1 MNKLTVLAMGAAIAA
16 ASTWTAAATAKAQP
30 AVYQEAYALYVLQ
43 HPQNKEQNS
52 QTLIRQYSQDYAEL
66 FKTHKKV
73 NQEQFVAFEQQQL
86 DALMKQRREMS
97 LKQAYVRY
105 GILDADK
112 NQKLTLKEFQD
123 IGLKNFSDYD
133 KNGDGIVSQ
142 EDVKLAAGKGMGT
155 HDGFRMRLPISM
167 PMANSPEE
175 LIQQYGQGKAYV
187 TLGDFLSGR
196 DKQFFETDSNQDLT
210 VSEKEYVDE
219 FMGRYDKNTATGKEK
234 MQEVFARKF
243 QAISGGKSTIQAK
256 DVEKFAKQLDQAI
269 SQ

>member
-1 MNKLTVLAMGAAIAA
+1 MNKLMMLAMGTVIAA
-16 ASTWTAAATAKAQP
+16 TSAWTAAATVQP
-30 AVYQEAYALYVLQ
+30 LVFQEAYAVYLLQ
-43 HPQNKEQNS
+43 HPDSKEQNS
-52 QTLIRQYSQDYAEL
+52 KTLIQQFTQDYAEL
-66 FKTHKKV
+66 FKNHKKV
-73 NQEQFVAFEQQQL
+73 NQEQFIQFEQKQL
-86 DALMKQRREMS
+86 DGLMKQRREMS
-97 LKQAYVRY
+97 LKQAHVRY

-133 KNGDGIVSQ
+133 KNSDGIVTS
-142 EDVKLAAGKGMGT
+142 EDVKLTTTT

-167 PMANSPEE
+167 PIANNPEE
-175 LIQQYGQGKAYV
+175 FIRQYGQGKAYA

-219 FMGRYDKNTATGKEK
+219 FMGRYDKNTLTGKEK
-234 MQEVFARKF
+234 MKDISARKF

-256 DVEKFAKQLDQAI
+256 DIEKFAQQVDQAI